1 MATYNNPFD
10 PHEDAMLWELHEI
23 RHELHH
29 VLSHKTV
36 DEINADALKKYQQ
49 WQAAPEETDTTAG
62 TGTPVALS
70 TKRTVQAS

>member
-1 MATYNNPFD
+1 METYKNPFD

-23 RHELHH
+23 RHELHD

-49 WQAAPEETDTTAG
+49 WQTSTRDTDTD
-62 TGTPVALS
+62 TGSTFAL
-70 TKRTVQAS
+70 TTERAAHA